1 MSLLDKMSHED
12 KMHNLSKISYTYAAS
27 YIALDEL
34 IQQSIEY
41 KNTEVEEGILEEI
54 EEVKELLIN
63 CTIFIHAAIGEQ

>member
-27 YIALDEL
+27 YVALDEL

-54 EEVKELLIN
+54 EEIKELLIN
-63 CTIFIHAAIGEQ
+63 CTIFIHAAIGDQ